1 MDSLKKLSSSIG
13 LHPLVGFGMFAID
26 MMLFGAETITF
37 ELTWPISVVVGAALT
52 IPSILIQRHS
62 FKDDWGAAIGKGLL
76 VGVLTGIPTA
86 LPALVPLLGGALGT
100 MQMLG
105 SGKEKDVPQIID
117 AEVVEEKNFPVLG
130 EEVEEINNTV
140 EGPKE

>member
-1 MDSLKKLSSSIG
+1 MDALRKLSKSFG

-26 MMLFGAETITF
+26 MMLFGAETLTF
-37 ELTWPISVVVGAALT
+37 ELTWPISVAIGAALT
-52 IPSILIQRHS
+52 IPSILIQHHS

-76 VGVLTGIPTA
+76 VGILTGIPTP

-105 SGKEKDVPQIID
+105 SGKDNDAPKQIESGVEMPII
-117 AEVVEEKNFPVLG
+117 EGEYEEKA
-130 EEVEEINNTV
+130 
-140 EGPKE
+140 

>member
-1 MDSLKKLSSSIG
+1 MDALKKLSRSMG

-37 ELTWPISVVVGAALT
+37 ELTWPISVAVGAALT
-52 IPSILIQRHS
+52 VPSILIQRHS
-62 FKDDWGAAIGKGLL
+62 FKDDWGAAVGKGLL

-105 SGKEKDVPQIID
+105 SGKEKDTPQIID
-117 AEVVEEKNFPVLG
+117 AETIENETIPVLEG
-130 EEVEEINNTV
+130 EYEE
-140 EGPKE
+140 E